1 VKSHFNEHQQDSN
14 MPNRKN
20 VRDLSRLSGKPLKET
35 LESSSRALEMDSD
48 GWLTSSDLIE
58 AGLSFSSESFY
69 ETAIFLMANPNITS
83 SHLFR
88 ADILFDSQGILK
100 TPQQDEELAGT
111 SGAVAP
117 EVPEATVM
125 AKPAARVT
133 GFDLVRTVI
142 RKLIPRNQN
151 IDKPIVQTC
160 HFYKSQTASAGSD
173 DGEHANNSQRLQ
185 RSSVLTVTLPHIDS
199 QEDVPFYH
207 PQLRGLATL
216 YDFQG
221 SNTGIMSVHFLPFS
235 SDIPDRLERTLHI
248 LLNFYVR
255 LTRGAKDKP
264 ATEDTSTGSS
274 KDNVVPRHMAQ
285 NTYARLKTL
294 YAADLCENWA
304 ENTEP
309 SKHVYED
316 LAITAF
322 LIELWRTMYG
332 VVPPKENSTE
342 QNATANKFPGFVD
355 MACGNG
361 VLVYVLLM
369 EGYSGCGFDARRRKS
384 WSIYPEWVQE
394 RLTEKILIPKPFA
407 DITGA
412 GDIGVNITTGDFPRD
427 TFIISNHADELT
439 VWTPLIAALAC
450 PESPLPFI
458 AIPCCSHSLSGSR
471 YRYPLP
477 KGSKP
482 KTATHTAESQQTD
495 QNPQPASGDLKALR
509 AAKQAEKTDNGM
521 WTSMYGLLTAKT
533 ITVAE
538 EAGYQV
544 EKTLLRIPSTR
555 NMGVI
560 GGRQLVTEQWREL
573 DFSSSSTAAKDGANQ
588 ASQVVQRV
596 MDIVERECSREGGIQ
611 ASAQIWIQRAQGLQK
626 DQGKAT
632 NHADDAQI
640 PK

>member
-1 VKSHFNEHQQDSN
+1 
-14 MPNRKN
+14 MPNRKI
-20 VRDLSRLSGKPLKET
+20 VRDLSRLSGKSLKET
-35 LESSSRALEMDSD
+35 LESSHEVLEIDSD
-48 GWLTSSDLIE
+48 DWLTSPDLSE
-58 AGLSFSSESFY
+58 DGLPFSTENFY
-69 ETAIFLMANPNITS
+69 ETAVFLMANPNITS

-88 ADILFDSQGILK
+88 ADILFDSQGLLK

-111 SGAVAP
+111 FGGCATEIP
-117 EVPEATVM
+117 ETPVK
-125 AKPAARVT
+125 AKPAAQVT

-151 IDKPIVQTC
+151 IDRPLVQTC
-160 HFYKSQTASAGSD
+160 HFYKSKTSSSRD
-173 DGEHANNSQRLQ
+173 DEDHSNDDQPSERQR
-185 RSSVLTVTLPHIDS
+185 VLTMFLPHIES
-199 QEDVPFYH
+199 QDDVPFYH

-216 YDFQG
+216 YDVQSSQEG
-221 SNTGIMSVHFLPFS
+221 VKSGTMSVHFLPFS
-235 SDIPDRLERTLHI
+235 SDIPERLERTLHL

-255 LTRGAKDKP
+255 LTRGAKGTTTNEITGK
-264 ATEDTSTGSS
+264 TSSS
-274 KDNVVPRHMAQ
+274 KDNLVPRHLAQ
-285 NTYARLKTL
+285 NTYARLKTI

-304 ENTEP
+304 ESTEP

-322 LIELWRTMYG
+322 LIELWRMMYG
-332 VVPPKENSTE
+332 VAPAKENPNGENT
-342 QNATANKFPGFVD
+342 TAKFPGFVD

-384 WSIYPEWVQE
+384 WSIYPDWVQE

-407 DITGA
+407 DITEA

-450 PESPLPFI
+450 PESPLPFL
-458 AIPCCSHSLSGSR
+458 AIPCCSHALSGSR

-477 KGSKP
+477 KGTKP
-482 KTATHTAESQQTD
+482 KTTTGAAEKPDQHTE

-509 AAKQAEKTDNGM
+509 AAKQAEKTESGM
-521 WTSMYGLLTAKT
+521 WTSMYGLLTKKT

-560 GGRQLVTEQWREL
+560 GGRQLVSEQWKQL
-573 DFSSSSTAAKDGANQ
+573 GTSSAPTVAEDQ
-588 ASQVVQRV
+588 TPRVVQNV

-611 ASAQIWIQRAQGLQK
+611 ASAQIWIERARGLQK
-626 DQGKAT
+626 DRGKAT
-632 NHADDAQI
+632 NPADDAQI
-640 PK
+640 LE

>member
-1 VKSHFNEHQQDSN
+1 

-35 LESSSRALEMDSD
+35 LEPSRQVLEIDSD
-48 GWLTSSDLIE
+48 GWLTSPDLSE
-58 AGLSFSSESFY
+58 DGLPFSTESFY
-69 ETAIFLMANPNITS
+69 ETAVFLMANPNITS

-88 ADILFDSQGILK
+88 ADILFDSQGSLK

-111 SGAVAP
+111 FGGTATEIP
-117 EVPEATVM
+117 EPPVK

-151 IDKPIVQTC
+151 IDKPLVQTC
-160 HFYKSQTASAGSD
+160 HFYKSKTSSLRGDGDHSND
-173 DGEHANNSQRLQ
+173 DQPSERQR
-185 RSSVLTVTLPHIDS
+185 VLTMFLPHIES
-199 QEDVPFYH
+199 QDEIPFYH

-216 YDFQG
+216 YDVQSSQEG
-221 SNTGIMSVHFLPFS
+221 VKSGTMSVHFLPFS
-235 SDIPDRLERTLHI
+235 SDIPERLERTLHL

-255 LTRGAKDKP
+255 LTRGAKG
-264 ATEDTSTGSS
+264 TTTNESTGKTSSS
-274 KDNVVPRHMAQ
+274 KDNLVPRHLAQ

-304 ENTEP
+304 ESTEP

-322 LIELWRTMYG
+322 LIELWRMMYG
-332 VVPPKENSTE
+332 VAPAKENPNEENT
-342 QNATANKFPGFVD
+342 TARFPGFVD

-384 WSIYPEWVQE
+384 WSVYPDWVQK

-407 DITGA
+407 DITEA
-412 GDIGVNITTGDFPRD
+412 GDIGVDIATGDFPRD
-427 TFIISNHADELT
+427 TFVISNHADELT

-450 PESPLPFI
+450 PESPLPFL

-477 KGSKP
+477 KGTKP
-482 KTATHTAESQQTD
+482 KTATGVEEKSDQQTE

-509 AAKQAEKTDNGM
+509 AAKEAEKTESGM
-521 WTSMYGLLTAKT
+521 WTSMYGLLTTKT

-560 GGRQLVTEQWREL
+560 GGRQLVSEQRRQL
-573 DFSSSSTAAKDGANQ
+573 GASSTPTATETQTKQGP
-588 ASQVVQRV
+588 QVVQKV

-611 ASAQIWIQRAQGLQK
+611 ASAQIWIKRARGLQK
-626 DQGKAT
+626 DQGKTT
-632 NHADDAQI
+632 NPADDAQI
-640 PK
+640 HE

>member
-1 VKSHFNEHQQDSN
+1 

-20 VRDLSRLSGKPLKET
+20 VRDLSKLSGNPLKET
-35 LESSSRALEMDSD
+35 MESSCQVLEMDSD
-48 GWLTSSDLIE
+48 GWLTSSDLSE
-58 AGLSFSSESFY
+58 AGLSFSPENFY
-69 ETAIFLMANPNITS
+69 ETAVFLMANPNITS

-111 SGAVAP
+111 SGATAP
-117 EVPEATVM
+117 EIPETTVM

-142 RKLIPRNQN
+142 RKMIPRNQN
-151 IDKPIVQTC
+151 IDKPVVQTC
-160 HFYKSQTASAGSD
+160 HFYKSQNAPSES
-173 DGEHANNSQRLQ
+173 DGEHANNGPHLQ
-185 RSSVLTVTLPHIDS
+185 RQRVLTMTLPHIES
-199 QEDVPFYH
+199 QEDIPFYH
-207 PQLRGLATL
+207 PKLKGLATL

-221 SNTGIMSVHFLPFS
+221 SNTGVMSVHFLPFS

-248 LLNFYVR
+248 LLNFYIR

-264 ATEDTSTGSS
+264 EIESTNKTSSS
-274 KDNVVPRHMAQ
+274 KDNLVPRHMAQ

-304 ENTEP
+304 ESTEP

-322 LIELWRTMYG
+322 LIELWRMMYG
-332 VVPPKENSTE
+332 VVPPKENPTE
-342 QNATANKFPGFVD
+342 HNEASKFPGFVD

-361 VLVYVLLM
+361 VLVYILLM

-384 WSIYPEWVQE
+384 WSIYPSWVQE

-407 DITGA
+407 DIAEA
-412 GDIGVNITTGDFPRD
+412 GDIGMNITKGDFPRD

-458 AIPCCSHSLSGSR
+458 AIPCCSHSLSGAR

-477 KGSKP
+477 KGTKP
-482 KTATHTAESQQTD
+482 KTSTGATEKADQQTE

-509 AAKQAEKTDNGM
+509 AAKQAEKTENGM

-560 GGRQLVTEQWREL
+560 GGRQRVTEQWRQL
-573 DFSSSSTAAKDGANQ
+573 GSSSTSTAGEVQANQ
-588 ASQVVQRV
+588 ATRVVQNV
-596 MDIVERECSREGGIQ
+596 MEIVERECSRERGIQ
-611 ASAQIWIQRAQGLQK
+611 ASAQIWIERARGLQK

-632 NHADDAQI
+632 NHTDDAQI

>member
-1 VKSHFNEHQQDSN
+1 

-35 LESSSRALEMDSD
+35 LESSSRVLEMDSD
-48 GWLTSSDLIE
+48 GWLTSSDLSE
-58 AGLSFSSESFY
+58 AGLSFSPESFY

-111 SGAVAP
+111 SAAVAP
-117 EVPEATVM
+117 EVPEATVT

-160 HFYKSQTASAGSD
+160 HFYKSQTASARSN
-173 DGEHANNSQRLQ
+173 DGEHANNGPCLQ
-185 RSSVLTVTLPHIDS
+185 RSSVLTMTLPHIES

-221 SNTGIMSVHFLPFS
+221 SNTGIMSVHFLPFL

-264 ATEDTSTGSS
+264 ASEDTSTSSS
-274 KDNVVPRHMAQ
+274 KDNLVPRHMAQ

-322 LIELWRTMYG
+322 LIELWRMMYG
-332 VVPPKENSTE
+332 VVPPKESPTE
-342 QNATANKFPGFVD
+342 KNATANEFPGFVD

-407 DITGA
+407 DITEV

-458 AIPCCSHSLSGSR
+458 AIPCCSHSLAGSR

-477 KGSKP
+477 KGTRP
-482 KTATHTAESQQTD
+482 KTATHAVEEGGQQTE

-509 AAKQAEKTDNGM
+509 AAKQAEKTEKGM

-560 GGRQLVTEQWREL
+560 GGRQLVTEQWRQL
-573 DFSSSSTAAKDGANQ
+573 DFSGTSTAAKDGVNR
-588 ASQVVQRV
+588 ASQVVQKV

-632 NHADDAQI
+632 NHTKDVQI
-640 PK
+640 PN

>member
-1 VKSHFNEHQQDSN
+1 

-35 LESSSRALEMDSD
+35 LQSSRQVLEIDLD
-48 GWLTSSDLIE
+48 VWLTSPDLSE
-58 AGLSFSSESFY
+58 DGLPFSTENFY
-69 ETAIFLMANPNITS
+69 ETAVFLMANPNITS

-100 TPQQDEELAGT
+100 TPQQDEELAETFGGT
-111 SGAVAP
+111 ATEIP
-117 EVPEATVM
+117 ETPVT

-151 IDKPIVQTC
+151 IDKPLVQTC
-160 HFYKSQTASAGSD
+160 HFYRSKSPSRGDGNHSND
-173 DGEHANNSQRLQ
+173 DQSLERHR
-185 RSSVLTVTLPHIDS
+185 VLTMFLPHIETQD
-199 QEDVPFYH
+199 EIPFYH

-216 YDFQG
+216 YDVQSSQEG
-221 SNTGIMSVHFLPFS
+221 VNTGTMSVHFLPFS
-235 SDIPDRLERTLHI
+235 SDIPERLERTLHL

-255 LTRGAKDKP
+255 LTRGAKGTTTND
-264 ATEDTSTGSS
+264 STGKTSSS
-274 KDNVVPRHMAQ
+274 KDNLVPRHLAQ
-285 NTYARLKTL
+285 NTYARLKTV

-304 ENTEP
+304 ESTEP

-322 LIELWRTMYG
+322 LIELWRRMYG
-332 VVPPKENSTE
+332 VAPAKENPKEENT
-342 QNATANKFPGFVD
+342 TAKFPGFVD

-384 WSIYPEWVQE
+384 WGIYPDWVKE

-407 DITGA
+407 DITEV
-412 GDIGVNITTGDFPRD
+412 GDIGVDITTGDFPRD

-450 PESPLPFI
+450 PESPLPFL

-477 KGSKP
+477 KGTKP
-482 KTATHTAESQQTD
+482 KIATDNEEKLDRQTE

-509 AAKQAEKTDNGM
+509 VAKQAEKTESGM
-521 WTSMYGLLTAKT
+521 WTSMYGLLTKKT

-560 GGRQLVTEQWREL
+560 GGRQLVSEQWKQL
-573 DFSSSSTAAKDGANQ
+573 GASSASTVGESQTNQ
-588 ASQVVQRV
+588 APQVVQKV
-596 MDIVERECSREGGIQ
+596 MDIVKRECSREGGLQ
-611 ASAQIWIQRAQGLQK
+611 ASAQIWIKRAQGLQK
-626 DQGKAT
+626 DHGKAT
-632 NHADDAQI
+632 NPADDAQI
-640 PK
+640 HE

>member
-1 VKSHFNEHQQDSN
+1 

-20 VRDLSRLSGKPLKET
+20 VRDLSRLSGKPLRET
-35 LESSSRALEMDSD
+35 LQSARQVLEIDSD
-48 GWLTSSDLIE
+48 DWLTSPDLSE
-58 AGLSFSSESFY
+58 DGLPFSTENFY
-69 ETAIFLMANPNITS
+69 ETAVFLMANPNITS

-88 ADILFDSQGILK
+88 ADILFDSQGLLK

-111 SGAVAP
+111 FGGSTTEIP
-117 EVPEATVM
+117 ETPVT

-133 GFDLVRTVI
+133 DFDLVRTVI

-151 IDKPIVQTC
+151 IDKPLVQTC
-160 HFYKSQTASAGSD
+160 HFYKSKTSSLRG
-173 DGEHANNSQRLQ
+173 DGDHSNGDQPSERP
-185 RSSVLTVTLPHIDS
+185 RVLTMFLPHIES
-199 QEDVPFYH
+199 QDEIPFYH

-216 YDFQG
+216 YDVRSSQEG
-221 SNTGIMSVHFLPFS
+221 VNTGTMSVHFLPFS
-235 SDIPDRLERTLHI
+235 SDIPERLERTLHL

-255 LTRGAKDKP
+255 LTRGAKG
-264 ATEDTSTGSS
+264 TTTNESTSRTSSS
-274 KDNVVPRHMAQ
+274 KDNLVPRHLAQ

-304 ENTEP
+304 ESTEP

-322 LIELWRTMYG
+322 LIELWRMMYG
-332 VVPPKENSTE
+332 VAPAKENPNEENT
-342 QNATANKFPGFVD
+342 TAKFPGFVD

-369 EGYSGCGFDARRRKS
+369 EGYSGCGFDARQRKS
-384 WSIYPEWVQE
+384 WSVYPDWVQE

-407 DITGA
+407 DIAEA
-412 GDIGVNITTGDFPRD
+412 GDIGVDITTGDFPRD

-450 PESPLPFI
+450 PESPLPFL

-477 KGSKP
+477 KGTKP
-482 KTATHTAESQQTD
+482 KTATSVEDKPDQQTE

-509 AAKQAEKTDNGM
+509 AAKQAEKTESGM
-521 WTSMYGLLTAKT
+521 WTSMYGLLTKKT

-560 GGRQLVTEQWREL
+560 GGRQLVSEQWRQL
-573 DFSSSSTAAKDGANQ
+573 GTHRASTAAENQ
-588 ASQVVQRV
+588 TKQAPQVVQKV

-611 ASAQIWIQRAQGLQK
+611 ASAQIWIERARGLQK
-626 DQGKAT
+626 DHGKAT
-632 NHADDAQI
+632 NPADDTQMHE
-640 PK
+640 

>member
-1 VKSHFNEHQQDSN
+1 
-14 MPNRKN
+14 MPNRKI
-20 VRDLSRLSGKPLKET
+20 VRNLSRLSGKSLKET
-35 LESSSRALEMDSD
+35 LESSHEVLEIDSD
-48 GWLTSSDLIE
+48 DWLTSPDLSE
-58 AGLSFSSESFY
+58 DGLPFSTENFY
-69 ETAIFLMANPNITS
+69 ETAVFLMANPNITS

-88 ADILFDSQGILK
+88 ADILFDSQGLLK

-111 SGAVAP
+111 FGGCATEIP
-117 EVPEATVM
+117 ETPVK
-125 AKPAARVT
+125 AKPAAQVT

-151 IDKPIVQTC
+151 IDRPLVQTC
-160 HFYKSQTASAGSD
+160 HFYKSKTSSSRD
-173 DGEHANNSQRLQ
+173 DEDHSNDDQPSERQR
-185 RSSVLTVTLPHIDS
+185 VLTMFLPHIES
-199 QEDVPFYH
+199 QDDVPFYH

-216 YDFQG
+216 YDVQSSQEG
-221 SNTGIMSVHFLPFS
+221 VKSGTMSVHFLPFS
-235 SDIPDRLERTLHI
+235 SDIPERLERTLHL

-255 LTRGAKDKP
+255 LTRGAKGTTTNEITGK
-264 ATEDTSTGSS
+264 TSSS
-274 KDNVVPRHMAQ
+274 KDNLVPRHLAQ
-285 NTYARLKTL
+285 NTYARLKNI

-304 ENTEP
+304 ESTEP

-322 LIELWRTMYG
+322 LIELWRMMYG
-332 VVPPKENSTE
+332 VAPAKENPNGENT
-342 QNATANKFPGFVD
+342 TAKFPGFVD

-384 WSIYPEWVQE
+384 WSVYPDWVQE

-407 DITGA
+407 DITEA

-450 PESPLPFI
+450 PESPLPFL
-458 AIPCCSHSLSGSR
+458 AIPCCSHALSGSR

-477 KGSKP
+477 KGTKP
-482 KTATHTAESQQTD
+482 KTTTGAAEKPDQHTE

-509 AAKQAEKTDNGM
+509 AAKQAEKTESGM
-521 WTSMYGLLTAKT
+521 WTSMYGLLTKKT

-560 GGRQLVTEQWREL
+560 GGRQLVSEQWKQL
-573 DFSSSSTAAKDGANQ
+573 GTSSAPTVAEDQTKQ
-588 ASQVVQRV
+588 APRVVQNV

-611 ASAQIWIQRAQGLQK
+611 ASAQIWIERARGLQK
-626 DQGKAT
+626 DRGKAT
-632 NHADDAQI
+632 NPADDAQI
-640 PK
+640 LE

>member
-1 VKSHFNEHQQDSN
+1 

-35 LESSSRALEMDSD
+35 MESNCRVLEMDSD
-48 GWLTSSDLIE
+48 GWLTSPDLSE
-58 AGLSFSSESFY
+58 AGLSFSPENFY
-69 ETAIFLMANPNITS
+69 QTAVFLMANPNITS

-111 SGAVAP
+111 SSATEP
-117 EVPEATVM
+117 EVPEATIT
-125 AKPAARVT
+125 AKPAARVA

-151 IDKPIVQTC
+151 IDKPVVQTC
-160 HFYKSQTASAGSD
+160 HFYKSQTASSGSD
-173 DGEHANNSQRLQ
+173 DGEHANNGQRLQ
-185 RSSVLTVTLPHIDS
+185 RQGVLTMTLPHIES
-199 QEDVPFYH
+199 QEDIPFYH

-216 YDFQG
+216 YEFQD
-221 SNTGIMSVHFLPFS
+221 SNTGVMSVHFLPFS

-248 LLNFYVR
+248 LLNFYIR

-264 ATEDTSTGSS
+264 ASETSSKASSS
-274 KDNVVPRHMAQ
+274 KDNLVPRHMAQ
-285 NTYARLKTL
+285 NTYARLKTI

-304 ENTEP
+304 ESTEP

-322 LIELWRTMYG
+322 LIELWRMMYG
-332 VVPPKENSTE
+332 VVPPKENPAE
-342 QNATANKFPGFVD
+342 QNATAKFPGFVD

-407 DITGA
+407 DITEA
-412 GDIGVNITTGDFPRD
+412 SDIGMNITTGDFPRD

-471 YRYPLP
+471 YRYPFP
-477 KGSKP
+477 KGTKP
-482 KTATHTAESQQTD
+482 KTATGAGEKAEQQIE
-495 QNPQPASGDLKALR
+495 QNSQPASGDLKALR
-509 AAKQAEKTDNGM
+509 AAKQAEKTENGM
-521 WTSMYGLLTAKT
+521 WISMYGLLTEKT

-538 EAGYQV
+538 EAGYLV

-560 GGRQLVTEQWREL
+560 GGRQRVTEQWRQL
-573 DFSSSSTAAKDGANQ
+573 GSSRTSTAAKDGANQ
-588 ASQVVQRV
+588 AAQVVQKV
-596 MDIVERECSREGGIQ
+596 MDIVERECSRERGIQ
-611 ASAQIWIQRAQGLQK
+611 ASAQIWIERARGLQK

-640 PK
+640 PQ

>member
-1 VKSHFNEHQQDSN
+1 

-35 LESSSRALEMDSD
+35 LESSCQVLEIDQD
-48 GWLTSSDLIE
+48 DWLTSSDLSE
-58 AGLSFSSESFY
+58 DGLSFSQENFY
-69 ETAIFLMANPNITS
+69 ETAVFLMANPNITS

-88 ADILFDSQGILK
+88 ADILFDSLGILK

-111 SGAVAP
+111 SGGPASVIPDTAV
-117 EVPEATVM
+117 T
-125 AKPAARVT
+125 AKPAARVK

-142 RKLIPRNQN
+142 RRLIPRNQN
-151 IDKPIVQTC
+151 IDKPLVQTC
-160 HFYKSQTASAGSD
+160 HFYKSKPAPLESD
-173 DGEHANNSQRLQ
+173 NEDHANNLQQR
-185 RSSVLTVTLPHIDS
+185 VLTMFLPHIQS
-199 QEDVPFYH
+199 QEDIPFYH
-207 PQLRGLATL
+207 PQLRALATL

-221 SNTGIMSVHFLPFS
+221 PNAGTMSVHFLPFS
-235 SDIPDRLERTLHI
+235 DDIPERLERTLHI

-255 LTRGAKDKP
+255 LTRGAKGKP
-264 ATEDTSTGSS
+264 TSENTSKPTS
-274 KDNVVPRHMAQ
+274 LKDNLVPRHLVQ

-304 ENTEP
+304 ESTEP

-322 LIELWRTMYG
+322 LIELWRMMYG
-332 VVPPKENSTE
+332 VIPAKENPNE
-342 QNATANKFPGFVD
+342 QTNASKFPGFVD

-394 RLTEKILIPKPFA
+394 SLTEKILIPKPFA
-407 DITGA
+407 DITGT
-412 GDIGVNITTGDFPRD
+412 GDIEVNVTTGNFARD

-450 PESPLPFI
+450 PESPLPFL

-477 KGSKP
+477 KGTKP
-482 KTATHTAESQQTD
+482 KTAAGAVDKSDQLAE

-509 AAKQAEKTDNGM
+509 AAKQTEKTENGM
-521 WTSMYGLLTAKT
+521 WTSMYGLLTTKT
-533 ITVAE
+533 VTVAE
-538 EAGYQV
+538 EVGYQV

-560 GGRQLVTEQWREL
+560 GGRQSVAEKWRL
-573 DFSSSSTAAKDGANQ
+573 LGAASAPTAAGSQ
-588 ASQVVQRV
+588 AKQATQFVQTV

-611 ASAQIWIQRAQGLQK
+611 ASAQTWIDRARGLQK
-626 DQGKAT
+626 DHGKAT
-632 NHADDAQI
+632 TSHADDARL
-640 PK
+640 PN

>member
-1 VKSHFNEHQQDSN
+1 

-20 VRDLSRLSGKPLKET
+20 VRDLSRLSGKPLQET
-35 LESSSRALEMDSD
+35 LEYSRNVLEMDAD
-48 GWLTSSDLIE
+48 GWLTSSDLSE
-58 AGLSFSSESFY
+58 DGLSFPPENFY
-69 ETAIFLMANPNITS
+69 ETAVFLMANPNITS

-111 SGAVAP
+111 SGTAP
-117 EVPEATVM
+117 ETPESTIT
-125 AKPAARVT
+125 AKPPVRVT

-151 IDKPIVQTC
+151 IDRPLVQTC
-160 HFYKSQTASAGSD
+160 HFYKSKAAPSTSD
-173 DGEHANNSQRLQ
+173 KGDHANNVQHPQWQR
-185 RSSVLTVTLPHIDS
+185 VLTMFLPHIES
-199 QEDVPFYH
+199 QDEVPFYH

-216 YDFQG
+216 YDVQSSPEG
-221 SNTGIMSVHFLPFS
+221 ANSGVMSVHFLPFS
-235 SDIPDRLERTLHI
+235 SDIPERLERTLHI

-255 LTRGAKDKP
+255 LTRGGQ
-264 ATEDTSTGSS
+264 STLSNESESKASS
-274 KDNVVPRHMAQ
+274 STDNLVPRHLAQ

-294 YAADLCENWA
+294 YAADLCENWV
-304 ENTEP
+304 ESTEP

-322 LIELWRTMYG
+322 LIELWRMMYG
-332 VVPPKENSTE
+332 VARAKENPGE
-342 QNATANKFPGFVD
+342 QNNTTNFPGFVD

-369 EGYSGCGFDARRRKS
+369 EGYSGWGFDARRRKS

-394 RLTEKILIPKPFA
+394 RLKEKILIPKPFA
-407 DITGA
+407 DTTET
-412 GDIGVNITTGDFPRD
+412 GDIGVNITTGEFARD
-427 TFIISNHADELT
+427 TFVISNHADELT

-450 PESPLPFI
+450 PDSPLPFL

-477 KGSKP
+477 KGTKP
-482 KTATHTAESQQTD
+482 KPATGSAEKTEQQNE

-509 AAKQAEKTDNGM
+509 ASKHAEKSDTGM

-533 ITVAE
+533 IAVAE

-555 NMGVI
+555 NVGVI
-560 GGRQLVTEQWREL
+560 GGRQVVTEQWRQL
-573 DFSSSSTAAKDGANQ
+573 GASSVSTTAETQVNQ
-588 ASQVVQRV
+588 ATQVVQTV
-596 MDIVERECSREGGIQ
+596 MGIVERECSREGGIQ
-611 ASAQIWIQRAQGLQK
+611 AAAQIWIERAQGL
-626 DQGKAT
+626 
-632 NHADDAQI
+632 
-640 PK
+640 

>member
-1 VKSHFNEHQQDSN
+1 

-20 VRDLSRLSGKPLKET
+20 VRDLSRLSGNPLKET
-35 LESSSRALEMDSD
+35 LESSCQVLEIDSD
-48 GWLTSSDLIE
+48 GWLTSSDLTE
-58 AGLSFSSESFY
+58 DGLSFSPENFY
-69 ETAIFLMANPNITS
+69 ETAVFLMANPNITS

-100 TPQQDEELAGT
+100 TPQQDEQLAGT
-111 SGAVAP
+111 FGGT
-117 EVPEATVM
+117 ATEIPDIPIT

-142 RKLIPRNQN
+142 RELIPRNQN
-151 IDKPIVQTC
+151 IDKPVVQTC
-160 HFYKSQTASAGSD
+160 HFYKSKTSSLRGDRDHSND
-173 DGEHANNSQRLQ
+173 DQPSERQR
-185 RSSVLTVTLPHIDS
+185 VLTMFLPHIES
-199 QEDVPFYH
+199 QDEIPFYH

-216 YDFQG
+216 YDAQSSPEG
-221 SNTGIMSVHFLPFS
+221 VNSGTMSVHFLPFS
-235 SDIPDRLERTLHI
+235 TDIPERLERTLHI

-255 LTRGAKDKP
+255 LTRGAKGTPPDENTSKP
-264 ATEDTSTGSS
+264 SSS
-274 KDNVVPRHMAQ
+274 KDNLIPRHLAQ

-304 ENTEP
+304 ESTEP

-322 LIELWRTMYG
+322 LIELWRMMYG
-332 VVPPKENSTE
+332 VAPAKENPNE
-342 QNATANKFPGFVD
+342 QTTTAKFPGFVD

-369 EGYSGCGFDARRRKS
+369 EGYLGCGFDARRRKS
-384 WSIYPEWVQE
+384 WSIYPDWVQE
-394 RLTEKILIPKPFA
+394 RLSEKILIPKPFA
-407 DITGA
+407 DIA
-412 GDIGVNITTGDFPRD
+412 EVGDIGVDITTGDFPRD
-427 TFIISNHADELT
+427 TFVISNHADELT

-450 PESPLPFI
+450 PESPLPFL

-477 KGSKP
+477 KGTKP
-482 KTATHTAESQQTD
+482 KSTTGVTEKQDQQIE

-509 AAKQAEKTDNGM
+509 AAKQAEKTESGM
-521 WTSMYGLLTAKT
+521 WTSMYGLLTTKT
-533 ITVAE
+533 ITVAD

-560 GGRQLVTEQWREL
+560 GGRQVVSEQRRQRGV
-573 DFSSSSTAAKDGANQ
+573 SSAPTAAESQTKQ
-588 ASQVVQRV
+588 AQQVVQKV
-596 MDIVERECSREGGIQ
+596 MEIVERECSREGGIQ
-611 ASAQIWIQRAQGLQK
+611 ASAQIWIERARGLQK
-626 DQGKAT
+626 DHGKAT
-632 NHADDAQI
+632 NPTGDAQI
-640 PK
+640 HE

>member
-1 VKSHFNEHQQDSN
+1 

-35 LESSSRALEMDSD
+35 LQSSCQVLEIEAD
-48 GWLTSSDLIE
+48 GWLTSPDLSE
-58 AGLSFSSESFY
+58 SGLSFTPENFY
-69 ETAIFLMANPNITS
+69 ETAVFLMANPNITS

-100 TPQQDEELAGT
+100 TPQQNEELAGT
-111 SGAVAP
+111 SGSTASDTS
-117 EVPEATVM
+117 ESTVT
-125 AKPAARVT
+125 AKPAVRVT
-133 GFDLVRTVI
+133 GFGLVRTVI

-151 IDKPIVQTC
+151 IDKPLVQTC
-160 HFYKSQTASAGSD
+160 HFYKSLAAASI
-173 DGEHANNSQRLQ
+173 GESGDYASNIQALQ
-185 RSSVLTVTLPHIDS
+185 RQSVLTMFLPHIES
-199 QEDVPFYH
+199 QGEIPFYH

-216 YDFQG
+216 YDAQSSPEG
-221 SNTGIMSVHFLPFS
+221 VNSGVMSVHFLPFS
-235 SDIPDRLERTLHI
+235 NEIPERLERTLHI

-255 LTRGAKDKP
+255 LTRGGQKGPLNKDESK
-264 ATEDTSTGSS
+264 ASSS
-274 KDNVVPRHMAQ
+274 KDNLVPRHLAQ

-304 ENTEP
+304 ESTEP

-322 LIELWRTMYG
+322 LIELWRMMYG
-332 VVPPKENSTE
+332 VAPAKENPTE
-342 QNATANKFPGFVD
+342 QNETTKSPGFVD

-369 EGYSGCGFDARRRKS
+369 EGYLGWGFDARRRKS

-394 RLTEKILIPKPFA
+394 RLKEKILIPKPFA
-407 DITGA
+407 DIAET
-412 GDIGVNITTGDFPRD
+412 GDIGVNITLGDFARD

-450 PESPLPFI
+450 PESPLPFL

-477 KGSKP
+477 KGTKTKTTTEVAEKP
-482 KTATHTAESQQTD
+482 EQNE
-495 QNPQPASGDLKALR
+495 QNPQPASGDLKVLR
-509 AAKQAEKTDNGM
+509 AAKQAEKTEKGM

-533 ITVAE
+533 IAVAE
-538 EAGYQV
+538 EAGYHV

-555 NMGVI
+555 NMGVV
-560 GGRQLVTEQWREL
+560 GGRQVVTEQRKQRGA
-573 DFSSSSTAAKDGANQ
+573 SGASTATGSQVNQ
-588 ASQVVQRV
+588 ATQVAQAV
-596 MDIVERECSREGGIQ
+596 MDIVQRECSREGGIQ
-611 ASAQIWIQRAQGLQK
+611 AAAQIWIERARGLQK
-626 DQGKAT
+626 PQGKTITA
-632 NHADDAQI
+632 ADDAQI
-640 PK
+640 HE

>member
-1 VKSHFNEHQQDSN
+1 

-35 LESSSRALEMDSD
+35 LQSSCQVLEMDAD
-48 GWLTSSDLIE
+48 GWLTSPDLSE
-58 AGLSFSSESFY
+58 SGLSFTPENFY
-69 ETAIFLMANPNITS
+69 ETAVFLMANPNITS

-111 SGAVAP
+111 SGGTASDTS
-117 EVPEATVM
+117 ESTVT
-125 AKPAARVT
+125 AKPAVRVT
-133 GFDLVRTVI
+133 GFSLVRTVI

-151 IDKPIVQTC
+151 IDKPLVQTC
-160 HFYKSQTASAGSD
+160 HFYKSMAAAST
-173 DGEHANNSQRLQ
+173 GENGDHASNIQALQ
-185 RSSVLTVTLPHIDS
+185 RQSVLTMFLPHIES
-199 QEDVPFYH
+199 QDEIPFYH

-216 YDFQG
+216 YDVQNSPEG
-221 SNTGIMSVHFLPFS
+221 VNSGVMSVHFLPFS
-235 SDIPDRLERTLHI
+235 NEIPERLERTLHI

-255 LTRGAKDKP
+255 LTRGGQKAP
-264 ATEDTSTGSS
+264 SNEDEGKASSS
-274 KDNVVPRHMAQ
+274 KDNLVPRHLAQ

-304 ENTEP
+304 ESTEP

-322 LIELWRTMYG
+322 LIELWRMMYG
-332 VVPPKENSTE
+332 VAPAKENPTE
-342 QNATANKFPGFVD
+342 QNETTKFPGFVD

-369 EGYSGCGFDARRRKS
+369 EGYSGWGFDARRRKS

-394 RLTEKILIPKPFA
+394 RLKEKILIPKPFA
-407 DITGA
+407 DVAET
-412 GDIGVNITTGDFPRD
+412 GDIGVNITPGDFARD

-450 PESPLPFI
+450 PESPLPFL

-477 KGSKP
+477 KGTKP
-482 KTATHTAESQQTD
+482 KTMTEAAEKPEQNE
-495 QNPQPASGDLKALR
+495 QNPQPVSGDLKALR
-509 AAKQAEKTDNGM
+509 TAKQAEKTDKGM
-521 WTSMYGLLTAKT
+521 VTSMYGLLTAKT
-533 ITVAE
+533 IAVAE
-538 EAGYQV
+538 EAGYHV

-555 NMGVI
+555 NMGVV
-560 GGRQLVTEQWREL
+560 GSRQVVTEQWRQRGAS
-573 DFSSSSTAAKDGANQ
+573 DASTAAGSQINQ
-588 ASQVVQRV
+588 ASQVAQAV
-596 MDIVERECSREGGIQ
+596 MDIVERECSREGGVQ
-611 ASAQIWIQRAQGLQK
+611 AAAQIWIERARALQK
-626 DQGKAT
+626 AQGKAIT
-632 NHADDAQI
+632 AADDAQI
-640 PK
+640 HE